1 MKEFNKIRG
10 IPQHGAG
17 GGLTGDDQF
26 VDFLGISN
34 GFTGV

>member
-1 MKEFNKIRG
+1 MKEFNKIRV
-10 IPQHGAG
+10 IPQR